1 MRIVFLGSG
10 AFAAPSLEAVLDA
23 GHQVAALV
31 TQPDRAKGRGR
42 ALAPPPLKPLAES
55 RGVAVVQPV
64 RVRHPD
70 AVEVLRSLRP
80 EILVVVA
87 YGQILPRALL
97 EMAPRGAVNVH
108 ASLLP
113 RYRGA
118 APIQWAIV
126 RGETETGVTTMLLD
140 EGLDTGPTLLEQA
153 TPIEAGETAGALEAR
168 LARLGAR
175 LLIETLAG
183 LESGTLR
190 PTPQDDTRATLAPII
205 RKDDGRIDWTR
216 PAIEIARRVR
226 GFDPWPGAWTTHE
239 GRVLKVL
246 DATPAE
252 GTVQAQPGRVVAIHP
267 EGLQVACGEGSLL
280 DLRRLQPESRRPMGA
295 AAFAAGARL
304 GTTARLG

>member
-10 AFAAPSLEAVLDA
+10 AFAAPSFEALLGE
-23 GHQVAALV
+23 GHEVAALV

-42 ALAPPPLKPLAES
+42 ALASPPLKPLAES
-55 RGVAVVQPV
+55 RGVAVLQPV

-70 AVEVLRSLRP
+70 VVEVLRNLRP

-87 YGQILPRALL
+87 YGQILPRTLL

-126 RGETETGVTTMLLD
+126 RGEAETGVTTMLLD
-140 EGLDTGPTLLEQA
+140 EGLDTGPTLLQQA
-153 TPIEAGETAGALEAR
+153 TPIEAEETAGALGAR

-183 LESGTLR
+183 LESGALR
-190 PTPQDDTRATLAPII
+190 PTPQDDAHATLAPII

-216 PAIEIARRVR
+216 PAIDIARRVR

-239 GRVLKVL
+239 GRLLKVL
-246 DATPAE
+246 DAAPADGKVE
-252 GTVQAQPGRVVAIHP
+252 AQPGRVVAIHP
-267 EGLQVACGEGSLL
+267 EGPSGGMR
-280 DLRRLQPESRRPMGA
+280 RRLPP
-295 AAFAAGARL
+295 
-304 GTTARLG
+304 